1 MGLVASLLKKYDVI
15 PIFGI
20 VPITSSTLLINNT
33 FLSSYQV
40 CVCVCEQFMRSAAVF
55 KPYTC
60 AVREREERER
70 GREREREGGREIGRE
85 KDGERG
91 REKGRETEREIG
103 QAIQER

>member
-40 CVCVCEQFMRSAAVF
+40 CVCVNSLCIQQHVH
-55 KPYTC
+55 TTHVWDV
-60 AVREREERER
+60 VREREGEGEGGRGR
-70 GREREREGGREIGRE
+70 GREREREGEGEGGRG
-85 KDGERG
+85 RG
-91 REKGRETEREIG
+91 REREREG
-103 QAIQER
+103 ESEGKR

>member
-40 CVCVCEQFMRSAAVF
+40 CVCVC
-55 KPYTC
+55 
-60 AVREREERER
+60 VREGERI
-70 GREREREGGREIGRE
+70 EIGR
-85 KDGERG
+85 GRQERQG
-91 REKGRETEREIG
+91 GRREKTAQSQSTNIMCH
-103 QAIQER
+103 